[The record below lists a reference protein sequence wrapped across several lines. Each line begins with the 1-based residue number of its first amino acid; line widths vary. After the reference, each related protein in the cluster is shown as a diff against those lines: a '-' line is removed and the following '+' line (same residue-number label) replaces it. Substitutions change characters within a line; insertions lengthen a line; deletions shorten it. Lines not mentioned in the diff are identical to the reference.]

1 MLRSVFLHLGLV
13 LFWLAAV
20 VVGLIASKAIVCR
33 SFH

>member
-1 MLRSVFLHLGLV
+1 MLRSVFLHPGLV
-13 LFWLAAV
+13 LSWLAVV